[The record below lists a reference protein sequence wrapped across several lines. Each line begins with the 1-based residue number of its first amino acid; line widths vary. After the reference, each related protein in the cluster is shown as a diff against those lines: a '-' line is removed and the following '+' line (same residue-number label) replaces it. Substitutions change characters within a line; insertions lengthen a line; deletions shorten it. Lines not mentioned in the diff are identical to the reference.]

1 MKFFRVK
8 PAKERRVVFLRKRWL
23 AIPGALLCICAL
35 CLVTT
40 LPSYVSASTTERQ
53 LPIYCVQRDYKTC
66 ALSFDAAWGNEDTQT
81 LIDIFDKYNV
91 KVTFFVV
98 GEWVDK
104 YPESVKALA
113 DAGHEVMGHSND
125 HAHFNTLSADQIVED
140 INTCN
145 DKIEKITGKR
155 PTLFRPPFG
164 EYDDHVITT
173 VRGMGIEPI
182 QWDVDSLDWKEQGA
196 EVEIRQV
203 LEHKHLGNGSIILFH
218 NDAKYTPK
226 VLDTI
231 LKGIKEKGFEI
242 VPISQLIHRENFEM
256 DHEGRQIP
264 KGKDV

>member
-8 PAKERRVVFLRKRWL
+8 PAKERKVVFLRKRWL

-113 DAGHEVMGHSND
+113 GCRPRGDGALQRPRPLQYPLRRSDCGGH
-125 HAHFNTLSADQIVED
+125 Q
-140 INTCN
+140 
-145 DKIEKITGKR
+145 
-155 PTLFRPPFG
+155 
-164 EYDDHVITT
+164 
-173 VRGMGIEPI
+173 
-182 QWDVDSLDWKEQGA
+182 
-196 EVEIRQV
+196 
-203 LEHKHLGNGSIILFH
+203 HL
-218 NDAKYTPK
+218 
-226 VLDTI
+226 
-231 LKGIKEKGFEI
+231 
-242 VPISQLIHRENFEM
+242 QR
-256 DHEGRQIP
+256 
-264 KGKDV
+264 

>member
-8 PAKERRVVFLRKRWL
+8 PAKERKVVFLRKRWL

-104 YPESVKALA
+104 YPESVKALH
-113 DAGHEVMGHSND
+113 DAGHEVMNHSNT
-125 HAHFNTLSADQIVED
+125 HAHMSQLSKEEIIADVEA
-140 INTCN
+140 CN
-145 DKIEKITGKR
+145 DKIEAVTGVR
-155 PTLFRPPFG
+155 PTLFRCPYG
-164 EYDDHVITT
+164 EYDDHVINA
-173 VRGMGIEPI
+173 VRSLGMEPI
-182 QWDVDSLDWKEQGA
+182 QWDVDSLDWKDLSAG
-196 EVEIRQV
+196 EITQRVTSKVQP
-203 LEHKHLGNGSIILFH
+203 GSIVLFH
-218 NDAKYTPK
+218 NAALHTPEALPAIIEGYLEAGYSFAALTPSTRS
-226 VLDTI
+226 VTFSYLD
-231 LKGIKEKGFEI
+231 
-242 VPISQLIHRENFEM
+242 
-256 DHEGRQIP
+256 
-264 KGKDV
+264 